1 MIDVSPFWRTLNAS
15 GLYIVRSCENFT
27 RVMGPSLLTNRPM
40 RRKFAPSVRRGC
52 PRGMDEMERTT
63 EGIENELK
71 LLEEKIGEVKRRLP
85 AHSVKPPIMMELLEL
100 EDRRDVLLKILEKLK
115 PTDR

>member
-1 MIDVSPFWRTLNAS
+1 MA
-15 GLYIVRSCENFT
+15 
-27 RVMGPSLLTNRPM
+27 
-40 RRKFAPSVRRGC
+40 
-52 PRGMDEMERTT
+52 EMERTT

>member
-1 MIDVSPFWRTLNAS
+1 M
-15 GLYIVRSCENFT
+15 
-27 RVMGPSLLTNRPM
+27 NRWKM
-40 RRKFAPSVRRGC
+40 AELEK
-52 PRGMDEMERTT
+52 TT

-71 LLEEKIGEVKRRLP
+71 RLEEKIGEVKRRLP